1 MNGQSLVAT
10 LPIVQGGAT
19 EARRR
24 EYKSASMM
32 YSLEKEDTSR
42 RLVQAMLS
50 SSLEVTTAFSNIFI
64 DRRAATASEN
74 NLKLLTE
81 QYTRESFQ

>member
-1 MNGQSLVAT
+1 
-10 LPIVQGGAT
+10 
-19 EARRR
+19 
-24 EYKSASMM
+24 MM

-81 QYTRESFQ
+81 QYTRGVVSIIDLLDAQTQFVQTQQSSQKFKVRIF